1 VVGKR
6 ILRRGPRCAIDYQ
19 ARISGPL
26 MDRIDLQIDVPPVT
40 PADLAL
46 PAPVEGTAE
55 VAARVAAAREAPAAR
70 MAETAGA
77 LTNCELSGEALDRCA
92 APDEAGR
99 ALLMKAAESLG
110 LTARAYHRT
119 LKVARTIADLDGAAH
134 VRRVH
139 IAEALSH
146 RRVQPHVAA
155 QPTVGACVPGDG
167 QVGRVHRSSCGK
179 LNRFRVINEVLF
191 LYPYYRYYRL

>member
-1 VVGKR
+1 
-6 ILRRGPRCAIDYQ
+6 
-19 ARISGPL
+19 

-55 VAARVAAAREAPAAR
+55 VAARVAAAREAQTGR
-70 MAETAGA
+70 SGETGGA
-77 LTNCELSGEALDRCA
+77 QTNCELSGEALDHCA

-119 LKVARTIADLDGAAH
+119 LKVARTIADLDGASH

-146 RRVQPHVAA
+146 RRAQPHAPVSYGFAI
-155 QPTVGACVPGDG
+155 
-167 QVGRVHRSSCGK
+167 GREATRG
-179 LNRFRVINEVLF
+179 
-191 LYPYYRYYRL
+191 